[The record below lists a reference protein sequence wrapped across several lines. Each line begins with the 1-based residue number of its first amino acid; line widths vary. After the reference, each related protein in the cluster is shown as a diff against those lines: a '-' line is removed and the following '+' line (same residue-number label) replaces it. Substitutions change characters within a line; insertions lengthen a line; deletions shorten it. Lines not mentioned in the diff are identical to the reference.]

1 MRQDYAEV
9 IRDYDVTVVEHD
21 GEVVG
26 VLALGVTD
34 EGFLL
39 DNVAVRPDHQG
50 LGVGRYLLEH
60 AEAEARRRG
69 HASIHLYAQ
78 EIMTENLALY
88 RRVGYVEYARRTE
101 HGLHRVY
108 LRKPL

>member
-21 GEVVG
+21 GEIVAI
-26 VLALGVTD
+26 LTLGVTD
-34 EGFLL
+34 EGLLL
-39 DNVAVRPDHQG
+39 DNVAVRPDHQSR
-50 LGVGRYLLEH
+50 GVGRYLLEH
-60 AEAEARRRG
+60 AEGEARRQG
-69 HASIHLYAQ
+69 HDSIHLYAQ

-88 RRVGYVEYARRTE
+88 RSLGYVEYARRTE

-108 LRKPL
+108 LRKSL